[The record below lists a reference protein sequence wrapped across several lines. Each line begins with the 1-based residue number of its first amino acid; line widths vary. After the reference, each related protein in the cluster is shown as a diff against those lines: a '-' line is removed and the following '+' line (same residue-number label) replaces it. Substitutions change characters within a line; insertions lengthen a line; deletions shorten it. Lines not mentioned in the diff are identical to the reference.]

1 MIQSLG
7 KLANPAPWIWG
18 LSFLGAST
26 AILGLVSPTL
36 AQTSVV
42 FGQTGQVVT
51 IPNTF
56 VQPTFVVPPISAYPP
71 LLPFP
76 VQNNQPMIYQANPYN
91 QPVLIYPRSGST
103 FYGGHNQPIIYQ
115 ASPHNQPVLIYPPR
129 N

>member
-1 MIQSLG
+1 MLHSLEP
-7 KLANPAPWIWG
+7 LTNRAVLRWG
-18 LSFLGAST
+18 LGLLGATTILSLNLPT
-26 AILGLVSPTL
+26 A

-56 VQPTFVVPPISAYPP
+56 GQPTFVMPPVSAYPP
-71 LLPFP
+71 LWPFP
-76 VQNNQPMIYQANPYN
+76 GQTQQPIIYQANPYN
-91 QPVLIYPRSGST
+91 QPVLIYPRSGSG
-103 FYGGHNQPIIYQ
+103 FYGGNNQPIIYQ